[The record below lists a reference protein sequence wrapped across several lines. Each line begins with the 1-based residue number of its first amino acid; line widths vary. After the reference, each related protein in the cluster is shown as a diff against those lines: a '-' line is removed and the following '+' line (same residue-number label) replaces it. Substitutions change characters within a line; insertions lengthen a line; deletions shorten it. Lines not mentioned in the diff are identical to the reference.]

1 MRLAAAEKTEVDMK
15 RIEDIPDAKRGREY
29 QGTGIMNR
37 YGRFGSSDTPA
48 ATAGERSRRKILNP
62 TIHGVLDYALALAFL
77 AAPGWLG
84 FSDSAASV
92 SYIIGVTYIA
102 ASLLTKYP
110 LGVIKMIP
118 FPVHGVLETI
128 MAACWIV
135 MPWVLGYASD
145 MVARNFYV
153 IAGFGLLLVALLTDY
168 RATGP
173 RTAHAGE
180 RRHHIIDRRQRS
192 MPVAMDRR
200 IGLADRRGA
209 AYSGA

>member
-1 MRLAAAEKTEVDMK
+1 MRFAAAKTEVDMK
-15 RIEDIPDAKRGREY
+15 RTENIPDANRGREY

-37 YGRFGSSDTPA
+37 YGRFGSSDAPA
-48 ATAGERSRRKILNP
+48 AIAGERSRRKILNP

-77 AAPGWLG
+77 VAPAWLG
-84 FSDSAASV
+84 FTDTAASL

-135 MPWVLGYASD
+135 MPWVFGYAAD
-145 MVARNFYV
+145 MAARSFYV
-153 IAGFGLLLVALLTDY
+153 IAGIGLLVVALLTDY
-168 RATGP
+168 KATGP
-173 RTAHAGE
+173 RTANAGE
-180 RRHHIIDRRQRS
+180 RRHHIIDRRQRD

>member
-1 MRLAAAEKTEVDMK
+1 MK
-15 RIEDIPDAKRGREY
+15 RTQDIPDANRGREY

-37 YGRFGSSDTPA
+37 YGRFGSSDSPA
-48 ATAGERSRRKILNP
+48 AIAGERSRRKILNP
-62 TIHGVLDYALALAFL
+62 TLHGILDYAIALAFL
-77 AAPGWLG
+77 AAPAWLG
-84 FSDSAASV
+84 FSDTAASL

-102 ASLLTKYP
+102 AALLTKYP

-135 MPWVLGYASD
+135 MPWVFEYAAD
-145 MVARNFYV
+145 IAARNFYV
-153 IAGFGLLLVALLTDY
+153 ISGVGLLLVALLTDY
-168 RATGP
+168 KATGP
-173 RTAHAGE
+173 RTAAYAGE

-209 AYSGA
+209 AYAGA